1 LLGRHGLG
9 DHWLKTIAGVIGNH
23 FERAHLM
30 KKALQKGFTLI
41 ELMIVVAIIGI
52 LAAVAIPAY
61 QDYIA
66 RSQVSEAVSLLGS
79 GKSPMAE
86 YYSDKGVWPSYASDV
101 MGNTQGKYTA
111 AITLLGSAGAALT
124 LEAVMK
130 SANVNANIQ
139 NATALLTTADGGK
152 NWNCTSGGASPLST
166 KFLPGACR

>member
-1 LLGRHGLG
+1 
-9 DHWLKTIAGVIGNH
+9 
-23 FERAHLM
+23 M

-79 GKSPMAE
+79 GKSPLAE
-86 YYSDKGVWPSYASDV
+86 FYSDKGLWPSYASDV
-101 MGNTQGKYTA
+101 MGNTQGRYTA
-111 AITLLGSAGAALT
+111 SISIAGTPTASALT
-124 LEAVMK
+124 LEATMK
-130 SANVNANIQ
+130 SVNVNANIFGGKVWLI
-139 NATALLTTADGGK
+139 TSDGGK
-152 NWNCTSGGASPLST
+152 NWNCTSAASGGLSS